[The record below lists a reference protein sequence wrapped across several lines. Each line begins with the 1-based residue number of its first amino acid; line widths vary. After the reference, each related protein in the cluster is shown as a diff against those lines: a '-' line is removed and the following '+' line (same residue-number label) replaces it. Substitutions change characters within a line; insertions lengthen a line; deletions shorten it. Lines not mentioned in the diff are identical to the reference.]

1 MKKVKVLFA
10 ILLVGFLTLTSCSK
24 DEKEEKKPEGIKIE
38 KNLNAMQEKW
48 VYYSFEKNT
57 IVEVA
62 DPQNSLDWDIAFF
75 AYYAKLNGGESGKG
89 KAGVVKVIKGG
100 KDVTDFSTPI
110 DVLPKEEDY
119 KLDTKGTMAYGNY
132 PNLTQKEDTFS
143 DYLSGGFKL
152 EGEDFTGFVGLNP
165 KNSSAR
171 GGKWPSVYAPTKFVY
186 IIRTAKGA
194 YAKFQVTDFYNDRT
208 EANSPSF
215 QYLLSEDGKF

>member
-1 MKKVKVLFA
+1 MKLKSLFA
-10 ILLVGFLTLTSCSK
+10 TLLIGLFALTSCSK

-38 KNLNAMQEKW
+38 KNLDARQEKW

-89 KAGVVKVIKGG
+89 KAGVVKVG
-100 KDVTDFSTPI
+100 TDFSAPVT
-110 DVLPKEEDY
+110 LPKEGDY
-119 KLDTKGTMAYGNY
+119 KQDTKGTMSYGNY

-143 DYLSGGFKL
+143 DYLSGGF
-152 EGEDFTGFVGLNP
+152 ETDTGYVSLNP

-186 IIRTAKGA
+186 VIRTAKGA
-194 YAKFQVTDFYNDRT
+194 YAKFQVTDFYGEKGDPNKLT
-208 EANSPSF
+208 F